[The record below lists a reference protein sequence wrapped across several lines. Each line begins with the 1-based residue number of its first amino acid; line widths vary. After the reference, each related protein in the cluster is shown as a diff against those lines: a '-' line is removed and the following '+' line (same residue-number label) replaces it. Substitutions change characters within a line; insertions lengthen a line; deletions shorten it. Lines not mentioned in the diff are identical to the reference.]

1 MRGLLSW
8 KAEHV
13 VLAGPFHRQVGEA
26 CNPHAVRESTLNGGP
41 NEVRCKERQGQDLP
55 TSAALLNLP
64 RSDRHSQ
71 ACSHARRMAVNFA
84 TLPETASPRRG
95 VSV

>member
-26 CNPHAVRESTLNGGP
+26 CNPHAVRESTFNGGP
-41 NEVRCKERQGQDLP
+41 NEVRCKERQG
-55 TSAALLNLP
+55 
-64 RSDRHSQ
+64 DRHID
-71 ACSHARRMAVNFA
+71 FA
-84 TLPETASPRRG
+84 DAAIFALGDAFG
-95 VSV
+95 AGYCIM